1 MCVWVRVFY
10 IDRKI
15 DFLMKYSKK
24 LSMAKEKGLF
34 KAKLVSNR
42 CIDIEIDIKTN
53 SNMLLKTFET

>member
-1 MCVWVRVFY
+1 MCAWVRVFY

-24 LSMAKEKGLF
+24 LSMV